1 MSTSDRK
8 TNPKKMFDP
17 KQKGLAGDIG
27 IAGLLIAALGERIGR
42 GYVLPVF
49 NVGKKLVRKIHP
61 RVWAITG
68 IMMSVLV
75 LLLVVYTAL
84 SFLTGGDEP
93 VVEAD
98 TITFAEALSS
108 PFDLN
113 DRALLDPNMHIND
126 VLPVSFGDFQRVTN
140 TEEMGSFSRLTS
152 CLTNSGT
159 YQCALEY
166 APQYN
171 LATYYMDN
179 EGNVIEVMVANYWND
194 DLATETMDDAV
205 SHART
210 FSRVGNFVVGAG
222 EIDYFY
228 STTRNWFSFTWGHGA
243 WVFSISASSP
253 DILENAVQ
261 ALPY

>member
-27 IAGLLIAALGERIGR
+27 IAGLLVAALGERIGR

-49 NVGKKLVRKIHP
+49 NVGKTFAQKIHP

-75 LLLVVYTAL
+75 LLFVVYAGL
-84 SFLTGGDEP
+84 SLLTGGDEP

-98 TITFAEALSS
+98 TITFANALSS

-113 DRALLDPNMHIND
+113 DRALLDPNTHIND

-140 TEEMGSFSRLTS
+140 PEAMEPFSRLTS
-152 CLTNSGT
+152 CLTNTGT
-159 YQCALEY
+159 SQCALEY
-166 APQYN
+166 TPQYN
-171 LATYYMDN
+171 LATHYIDS
-179 EGNVIEVMVANYWND
+179 EGNVIEVMVTNYWNE

-228 STTRNWFSFTWGHGA
+228 STTSNWFSFTWGHGA
-243 WVFSISASSP
+243 WVFSISASYP
-253 DILENAVQ
+253 EVLENAVQ